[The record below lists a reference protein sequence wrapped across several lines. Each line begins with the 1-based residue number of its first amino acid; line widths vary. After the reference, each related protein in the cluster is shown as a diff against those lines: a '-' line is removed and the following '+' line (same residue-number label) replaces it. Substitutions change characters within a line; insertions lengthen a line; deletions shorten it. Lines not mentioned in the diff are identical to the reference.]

1 MDDANGRT
9 GIYHT
14 FADGVR
20 REVVVEL
27 PDAEMV
33 RLQAG
38 WPPARRLRAAA
49 DHMRAMRLLQRAQ
62 IRSLNPAWTDQEVQA
77 EMARRALGER
87 VFAMLQ
93 RIDSD

>member
-1 MDDANGRT
+1 MDEANGRT

-20 REVVVEL
+20 RELVVEL

-38 WPPARRLRAAA
+38 WTPAQRLRAAA
-49 DHMRAMRLLQRAQ
+49 DHMRAMRRLQRAQ
-62 IRSLNPAWTDQEVQA
+62 IRSLNPRWSDEQVQA
-77 EMARRALGER
+77 EMARRALGVR
-87 VFAMLQ
+87 AA
-93 RIDSD
+93 